1 MALFI
6 HGGLVQAARSSGVGG
21 MDILVCA
28 SRNAVQ
34 LILEGRSEV
43 LIRQTLA
50 CFLFHITGQVNETS
64 QHIVLV
70 GIADLDHHDIG
81 ALGIFVARTLN
92 EVRGSGES
100 IGDIVHVAQNALR
113 QRGQFSKGHSAS
125 RLIDRADLGVDLILG
140 VGIGN
145 AVTVQSSC
153 LVSLAL
159 QNSSQRVI
167 EVRLRNLCLESQSGQ
182 TLDGDISTVHGNT
195 AILGASGDQDV
206 NHLIGNSQRS
216 TVHLDPLKDVG
227 LRANMLQSINTRRQ
241 SIGDL
246 FLLGTQ
252 CLQVSQFCQM
262 FLIVSHSSFPPKFSV
277 IYSP

>member
-6 HGGLVQAARSSGVGG
+6 HSGLVKTAGSSSVGG
-21 MDILVCA
+21 MDILVCS

-34 LILEGRSEV
+34 LILESRSEV
-43 LIRQTLA
+43 LVRQTLA
-50 CFLFHITGQVNETS
+50 RFFLHIARQVNETG
-64 QHIVLV
+64 QHIILV

-81 ALGIFVARTLN
+81 ALGIFVARALN
-92 EVRGSGES
+92 KVGGSSES
-100 IGDIVHVAQNALR
+100 IGDIVHIAQNALR
-113 QRGQFSKGHSAS
+113 QSGQFSKDHRAS
-125 RLIDRADLGVDLILG
+125 RLIDSADLGVDLILG

-145 AVTVQSSC
+145 AVTIQSSC

-167 EVRLRNLCLESQSGQ
+167 EVRLRNLCLESQSGK
-182 TLDGDISTVHGNT
+182 TLDGDISTVHGNA

-216 TVHLDPLKDVG
+216 SVHLDTLKDVG
-227 LRANMLQSINTRRQ
+227 LRANILQSINTRRQ

>member
-6 HGGLVQAARSSGVGG
+6 HSGLVKTAGSSSVGG
-21 MDILVCA
+21 MDILVCS

-34 LILEGRSEV
+34 LILESRSEV
-43 LIRQTLA
+43 LVRQALA
-50 CFLFHITGQVNETS
+50 RFFFHIAGQVNETG

-70 GIADLDHHDIG
+70 GIADLDHHNIG
-81 ALGIFVARTLN
+81 ALGIFVARALN
-92 EVRGSGES
+92 EVCGSGEG
-100 IGDIVHVAQNALR
+100 IGDIVNIAQNALR

-125 RLIDRADLGVDLILG
+125 RLIDSADLGVDLILG

-159 QNSSQRVI
+159 QNRRQSFI
-167 EVRLRNLCLESQSGQ
+167 EIRLRNLCLESQSGQ
-182 TLDGDISTVHGNT
+182 PLDGNISTVHGNT
-195 AILGASGDQDV
+195 AVLGAGGDQDV

-216 TVHLDPLKDVG
+216 AVHLDTLKDVG
-227 LRANMLQSINTRRQ
+227 LRANILQSINTRRQ